1 METFGAA
8 SRDQVVQ
15 NMRTSIR
22 VETSNQVE
30 SSPKKLKRKSIDP
43 ISTEEKRLKVE
54 DVKAWFES
62 SLI

>member
-30 SSPKKLKRKSIDP
+30 SSPKSLKRKSIDP

-54 DVKAWFES
+54 DVKAWV
-62 SLI
+62 